1 VHGAVVSRIKVL
13 AGMNIAERRRPQDG
27 RIKTQRAEREV
38 ELRVSSMATA
48 FGEKIVVRVFD
59 PSVLMTNLQ
68 DLGFTTGERE
78 SSRSGSRARTG

>member
-1 VHGAVVSRIKVL
+1 
-13 AGMNIAERRRPQDG
+13 MNIAERRRRQDG

-68 DLGFTTGERE
+68 DLGFTTA
-78 SSRSGSRARTG
+78 SASASRSGSPVRTG